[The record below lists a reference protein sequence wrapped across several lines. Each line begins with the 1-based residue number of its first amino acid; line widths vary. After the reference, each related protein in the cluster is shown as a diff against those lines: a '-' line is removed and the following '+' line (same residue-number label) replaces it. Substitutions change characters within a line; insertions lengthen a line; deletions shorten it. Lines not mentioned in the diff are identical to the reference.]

1 MVRNESNPK
10 FLATLFA
17 VVYLFVALFS
27 QNFHDH
33 GSGLASDEFNSSK
46 SDQSFKRS
54 TDLAHYADCLS
65 CHLLHEG
72 KHFQSGDFHF
82 TALSAVKFQSEFS
95 TPNATFL
102 LNVPLSIKVRG
113 PPALFI

>member
-1 MVRNESNPK
+1 MLRNKPNPK

-33 GSGLASDEFNSSK
+33 GSGTAFDDSTASK
-46 SDQSFKRS
+46 SDQIFKSS

-65 CHLLHEG
+65 CHVLHEG
-72 KHFQSGDFHF
+72 KHLQSADFNF
-82 TALSAVKFQSEFS
+82 NAFSAIKIQSEFT
-95 TPNATFL
+95 TPESSFQGNAL
-102 LNVPLSIKVRG
+102 RNLKARG